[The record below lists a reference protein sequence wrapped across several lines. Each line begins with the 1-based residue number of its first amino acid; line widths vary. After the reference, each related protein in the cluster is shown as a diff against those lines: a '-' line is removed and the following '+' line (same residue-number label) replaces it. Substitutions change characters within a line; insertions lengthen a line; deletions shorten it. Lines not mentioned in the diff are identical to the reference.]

1 VAAAQRLFLVIM
13 LVLSGTP
20 RAAAQGLPRLTDPA
34 ADVER
39 VFALLAE
46 RLALMPAVAAWKW
59 ERQAPIID
67 PARERELLRR
77 AAEDAA
83 SAGLDADSVRSL
95 LDLQMQLARA
105 VQERHFARWQAHGF
119 AAARAQDLNTVL
131 RPRLDSL
138 GEALLSAL
146 ALAAPQLAL
155 GDFRQRYAARAA
167 RVLRDAGLPEAR
179 AGRLLEALSSV
190 RAPPEG
196 RLKRVLAS
204 KVLRIGTPA
213 DYAPFSVEVDG
224 ALHGADIALASA
236 FAASLGVVPRF
247 VRSSWPALLADYAG
261 DAFDIAL
268 GGISV
273 TPERARAARFSLPYQ
288 SGGKTPLSRCS
299 ERRRFASLAAID
311 RAGVRV
317 VVNPGGTNEA
327 FVREHLRAASI
338 RVFPDNRA
346 IFGELVAA
354 RADVMITDDVE
365 AELQHRLHPELCRTS
380 RATFTRAQKAWLV
393 QPDAALL
400 ARVDAWLGQRV
411 KERTV
416 ARLIEQEL
424 AKAAGQDRASR

>member
-1 VAAAQRLFLVIM
+1 LVIV
-13 LVLSGTP
+13 LVLSGAP
-20 RAAAQGLPRLTDPA
+20 RAAAQGFPRLADPA
-34 ADVER
+34 ADVEQ
-39 VFALLAE
+39 VFVRLAE

-59 ERQAPIID
+59 ERQAPITD

-83 SAGLDADSVRSL
+83 NAGLDADSVRGL
-95 LDLQMQLARA
+95 LGLQMQLARA
-105 VQERHFARWQAHGF
+105 VQERHFARWRADGF
-119 AAARAQDLNTVL
+119 AAARVQDLSTVL

-138 GEALLSAL
+138 GEALLAAL
-146 ALAAPQLAL
+146 ALAAPQLAA

-167 RVLRDAGLPEAR
+167 RVLREAGLPEAQ
-179 AGRLLEALSSV
+179 AGGLLEVLSCV

-213 DYAPFSVEVDG
+213 DYAPFSVEIDG

-247 VRSSWPALLADYAG
+247 VRSSWPALLADYAR

-288 SGGKTPLSRCS
+288 SGGKTPLSRCNQ
-299 ERRRFASLAAID
+299 RRRFASLAAID

-317 VVNPGGTNEA
+317 IVNPGGTNEA
-327 FVREHLRAASI
+327 FVREHLHTASI
-338 RVFPDNRA
+338 QVFPDNRA
-346 IFGELVAA
+346 IFGELMAG
-354 RADVMITDDVE
+354 RADVMITDDIE
-365 AELQHRLHPELCRTS
+365 AELQHRLHPELCRAS

-393 QPDAALL
+393 QSDAELL

-411 KERTV
+411 KERAV

-424 AKAAGQDRASR
+424 AKAAGDGRASR